1 MSIKEDYLEA
11 SFNTISRLF
20 PKEKHD
26 KIRSLIKS
34 KIKERLKN
42 PTINL
47 DNNVTGENRDIDLT
61 TLCNWIEHEKPIISG
76 NGTFYTRP
84 DLLQSPTSNMLRSMK
99 TGRSKIKKSMFSFD
113 PLSDEYR
120 QADLNQQNLK
130 VIMNAEYGGSG
141 NPKAAFYTKY
151 SPAATTLMAQSMVT
165 TAAAFFEAF
174 LGNNQKFFSVNEF
187 TDWLSA
193 VITKDEKLDEKI
205 NTPTEDQVI
214 NRVRSLF
221 YQYDLTNDLFILNLI
236 RSLNKRQLTY
246 LYYANNVNQF
256 IKDHLQVQ
264 KIIEQILIKLP
275 NLQAAETVDQIPEQ
289 FKNQFDKPKSYN
301 DFMSKEMFLD
311 PYNAPEIIKS
321 DLEELSNLII
331 KYCFICHLTPD
342 SIVKLNNQKRKTV
355 LLVDTDSNVVN
366 ANLFVDFILTKIFPG
381 QNFGRPKMY
390 NEMILINTIASILSK
405 TIDTLLK
412 HYCKLHNF
420 SPNDWK
426 EIVMKNEFM
435 FKTFFIMDKK
445 KRYTASIV
453 LREGHI
459 MIPFKLE
466 IKGMDFIKAAVSE
479 TVTKQFTNILRDNIL
494 FSEKPNLHGLMNDSK
509 KFEKIIYQSILNGET
524 EFFKTQV
531 YKDAKGYKNAD
542 DAWRLQVYRGV
553 AVWNE
558 LYPLNKIYSLD
569 RVKIIKLKVKNQ
581 TDLNQI
587 RSIDPQIYDD
597 ILTKIFNS
605 LNPSLVK
612 AGLEVIAVPLSLKKL
627 PPWLIQLV
635 DKEITI
641 SDIMSSFGS
650 VFRVLQIET
659 TRVNT
664 VNNKAVL
671 YTPIIA
677 I

>member
-1 MSIKEDYLEA
+1 
-11 SFNTISRLF
+11 
-20 PKEKHD
+20 
-26 KIRSLIKS
+26 
-34 KIKERLKN
+34 
-42 PTINL
+42 
-47 DNNVTGENRDIDLT
+47 
-61 TLCNWIEHEKPIISG
+61 
-76 NGTFYTRP
+76 
-84 DLLQSPTSNMLRSMK
+84 
-99 TGRSKIKKSMFSFD
+99 
-113 PLSDEYR
+113 
-120 QADLNQQNLK
+120 
-130 VIMNAEYGGSG
+130 
-141 NPKAAFYTKY
+141 
-151 SPAATTLMAQSMVT
+151 
-165 TAAAFFEAF
+165 
-174 LGNNQKFFSVNEF
+174 
-187 TDWLSA
+187 
-193 VITKDEKLDEKI
+193 
-205 NTPTEDQVI
+205 
-214 NRVRSLF
+214 
-221 YQYDLTNDLFILNLI
+221 
-236 RSLNKRQLTY
+236 
-246 LYYANNVNQF
+246 
-256 IKDHLQVQ
+256 
-264 KIIEQILIKLP
+264 
-275 NLQAAETVDQIPEQ
+275 
-289 FKNQFDKPKSYN
+289 
-301 DFMSKEMFLD
+301 
-311 PYNAPEIIKS
+311 
-321 DLEELSNLII
+321 
-331 KYCFICHLTPD
+331 
-342 SIVKLNNQKRKTV
+342 
-355 LLVDTDSNVVN
+355 
-366 ANLFVDFILTKIFPG
+366 
-381 QNFGRPKMY
+381 
-390 NEMILINTIASILSK
+390 
-405 TIDTLLK
+405 
-412 HYCKLHNF
+412 
-420 SPNDWK
+420 
-426 EIVMKNEFM
+426 
-435 FKTFFIMDKK
+435 
-445 KRYTASIV
+445 
-453 LREGHI
+453 